1 MNAWQSFQPNKGKAC
16 DTVDYQIIQNKNPED
31 L

>member
-16 DTVDYQIIQNKNPED
+16 GTVDYQIFKKNPED